1 MARSVPLSNAEKIE
15 NKADDSRI
23 PAMFRAL
30 RNRNYQY
37 FFAGQ
42 LLSLTGTWMQSVA
55 QAWLVYR
62 LTGSTVL
69 LGLIAFA
76 GQIPVFLF
84 ATLGGAIADRYDRQ
98 RILQFTQTTAMI
110 LATILTILTFT
121 GTIEVWHLFLLAAL
135 LGLNNAFDIPTRQ
148 AFIVD
153 LVGREDLTNAIAL
166 NSSMFNG
173 ARIVGPA
180 IAGLLV
186 ASAGE
191 AWCFGINAVSYIAV
205 LTGLFLINIETQ
217 RKTAAPGSAISNI
230 IGGFKFVAKTSPIRS
245 LLLLLGV
252 VSLMGSPYAVLMPI
266 FADQILH
273 GGASGL
279 GILMGASG
287 TGALAGALA
296 LAARQSMKGLG
307 RWIALASAG
316 FGAFLILF
324 SFSRSFWL
332 SAALLAPA
340 GFSMMI
346 QMAASN
352 TLVQSMIPDELRG
365 RVMAVYSMM
374 FMGMAPLGALF
385 AGTLAENIGAPYTV
399 ALGGAVCIVAAGIF
413 ALNLKE
419 FRTEA
424 REIII
429 ALNMASGQPPERAT
443 GAAALLAVR
452 EQQNSKKEPVAQT
465 AR

>member
-1 MARSVPLSNAEKIE
+1 MADSISAAHAGAIE
-15 NKADDSRI
+15 NEADDARL
-23 PAMFRAL
+23 PAMFRAFKH
-30 RNRNYQY
+30 RNYRY
-37 FFAGQ
+37 FFTGQ
-42 LLSLTGTWMQSVA
+42 LLSLIGTWMQSVA

-69 LGLIAFA
+69 LGLIAFS

-84 ATLGGAIADRYDRQ
+84 ATIGGAIADRYNRQ
-98 RILQFTQTTAMI
+98 RILQITQTISMT
-110 LATILTILTFT
+110 LATILAILTFA
-121 GTIEVWHLFLLAAL
+121 GLIEVWHIFVLAAL
-135 LGLNNAFDIPTRQ
+135 SGLTNAFDIPTRQ

-153 LVGREDLTNAIAL
+153 ITRREDLTNAIAL

-186 ASAGE
+186 ASVGE
-191 AWCFGINAVSYIAV
+191 AWCFAINAASYIAV
-205 LTGLFLINIETQ
+205 LTGLFLIQIQTQ
-217 RKTAAPGSAISNI
+217 RDVSTPGSAISNI
-230 IGGFKFVAKTSPIRS
+230 VEGFKFVAKTSPVRS

-266 FADQILH
+266 FAAEILQ

-287 TGALAGALA
+287 VGALAGALA
-296 LAARQSMKGLG
+296 LAARKSLKGLG

-332 SAALLAPA
+332 SAALLVPS

-352 TLVQSMIPDELRG
+352 TLVQSMIPDNLRG

-374 FMGMAPLGALF
+374 FMGMAPLGAIL
-385 AGTLAENIGAPYTV
+385 AGTLAEQIGAPYTV
-399 ALGGAVCIVAAGIF
+399 AIGGAACIVAASVF
-413 ALNLKE
+413 ALNLSQ

-443 GAAALLAVR
+443 GAAALLALQEEENKERELAPQAVR
-452 EQQNSKKEPVAQT
+452 
-465 AR
+465 

>member
-1 MARSVPLSNAEKIE
+1 MADSISAASAEKIE
-15 NKADDSRI
+15 NEADDLRLPS
-23 PAMFRAL
+23 MFRAFKH
-30 RNRNYQY
+30 RNYRY
-37 FFAGQ
+37 FFSGQ
-42 LLSLTGTWMQSVA
+42 LLSLIGTWMQSIA

-62 LTGSTVL
+62 LTDSTVL
-69 LGLIAFA
+69 LGLIAFS

-84 ATLGGAIADRYDRQ
+84 ATIGGAIADRYNRQ
-98 RILQFTQTTAMI
+98 RILQTTQTISMI

-121 GTIEVWHLFLLAAL
+121 GTIEVWHIFMLAAL
-135 LGLNNAFDIPTRQ
+135 SGINNAFDIPTRQ

-153 LVGREDLTNAIAL
+153 ITRREDLTNAIAL

-186 ASAGE
+186 ASVGE
-191 AWCFGINAVSYIAV
+191 AWCFAVNAVSYIAV
-205 LTGLFLINIETQ
+205 LSGLFLIKLETQ
-217 RKTAAPGSAISNI
+217 RKVSLPGSAISNI
-230 IGGFKFVAKTSPIRS
+230 VEGFKFVAKTSPVRS
-245 LLLLLGV
+245 LLILLGV
-252 VSLMGSPYAVLMPI
+252 VSLMGSPYSVLMPI
-266 FADQILH
+266 FADQILQ

-287 TGALAGALA
+287 VGALAGALA
-296 LAARQSMKGLG
+296 LAARKSLKGLG
-307 RWIALASAG
+307 RWIAIASAS

-324 SFSRSFWL
+324 TFSRSFWL
-332 SAALLAPA
+332 SAGFLVPA
-340 GFSMMI
+340 GFAMMI

-374 FMGMAPLGALF
+374 FMGMAPLGAIL
-385 AGTLAENIGAPYTV
+385 AGTLAENIGAPFTV
-399 ALGGAVCIVAAGIF
+399 AIGGVACIIAADVF
-413 ALNLKE
+413 ALHLSE

-429 ALNMASGQPPERAT
+429 ALNTASGSPPERAT
-443 GAAALLAVR
+443 GTAALLALQEEENEER
-452 EQQNSKKEPVAQT
+452 ELAPQA